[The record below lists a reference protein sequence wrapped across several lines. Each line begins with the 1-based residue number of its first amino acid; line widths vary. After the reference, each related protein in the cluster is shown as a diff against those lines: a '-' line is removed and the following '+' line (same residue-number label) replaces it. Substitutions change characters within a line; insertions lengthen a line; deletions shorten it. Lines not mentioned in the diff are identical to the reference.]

1 MQAVTLEVSGMS
13 CQHCV
18 NTIEG
23 ALGKL
28 DGIQS
33 AKVDLSTNHVL
44 VMFDDSQVK
53 VETIKETIE
62 EQGYDV
68 V

>member
-1 MQAVTLEVSGMS
+1 MSEINLKVNGMS

-18 NTIEG
+18 NSVEG
-23 ALGKL
+23 AIKKLG
-28 DGIQS
+28 
-33 AKVDLSTNHVL
+33 ATATVDLPGKSVS
-44 VMFDDSQVK
+44 VSFDESK
-53 VETIKETIE
+53 LSLETIKETIE